1 MKRILIIGAG
11 WAGLAAAI
19 QVTQAGHHA
28 TVLEAAR
35 AIGGRARAL
44 NVTLPDGK
52 EAVLDNGQHILIGA
66 YVETLKLMQTV
77 GVDNQKTLL
86 RMPLALLYPDGNGLQ
101 LPSWKKPWFA
111 GADVATG
118 IFRAKGW
125 SWRDK
130 LGLLRAADAWRRS
143 NFTCAASHTVATLCK
158 GISPR
163 VMAEMID
170 PLVVSAL
177 NTPTERAS
185 GQVFLRILRDSL
197 FAHSDAGPGSNL
209 MLPTADLGQLFPD
222 TAWRWLREHG
232 AHLHLGTRAHGLQK
246 DAETLLFSL
255 SKDELLAHIGKGLQ
269 PDNALEKARF
279 HAVIIATPAH
289 DAARLLR
296 ASAAHLGEAR
306 TAAEAWAAQ
315 ADALQHESITT
326 VYAHSPSARLSA
338 PMLALRSSHET
349 PAQFVFDRGQLTGH
363 TGLLA
368 FVVSASQGDA
378 KSLEQ
383 QVIAQ
388 GRDQLEISDLEA
400 VKTIVDKRA
409 TFACTPALQRPRM
422 EISPGL
428 LACGDYVEGP
438 YPSTLEGAV
447 RSGLAAA
454 NAAAGLS

>member
-1 MKRILIIGAG
+1 MKRILVIGAG

-44 NVTLPDGK
+44 NVTLPDGQ

-143 NFTCAASHTVATLCK
+143 NFNCAASHTVATLCK
-158 GISPR
+158 SISPR
-163 VMAEMID
+163 VMADMID

-197 FAHSDAGPGSNL
+197 FAHSEDGPGSNL

-222 TAWRWLREHG
+222 AAWGWLREHG
-232 AHLHLGTRAHGLQK
+232 AHLHLGIRAHGLQK
-246 DAETLLFSL
+246 EIGR
-255 SKDELLAHIGKGLQ
+255 AH
-269 PDNALEKARF
+269 
-279 HAVIIATPAH
+279 V
-289 DAARLLR
+289 
-296 ASAAHLGEAR
+296 
-306 TAAEAWAAQ
+306 
-315 ADALQHESITT
+315 
-326 VYAHSPSARLSA
+326 
-338 PMLALRSSHET
+338 
-349 PAQFVFDRGQLTGH
+349 
-363 TGLLA
+363 
-368 FVVSASQGDA
+368 
-378 KSLEQ
+378 
-383 QVIAQ
+383 
-388 GRDQLEISDLEA
+388 
-400 VKTIVDKRA
+400 
-409 TFACTPALQRPRM
+409 
-422 EISPGL
+422 
-428 LACGDYVEGP
+428 
-438 YPSTLEGAV
+438 
-447 RSGLAAA
+447 
-454 NAAAGLS
+454 